1 MNEERKVAGI
11 YIRVSTEDQV
21 REGFSLGEQEEKLK
35 QLCEYKD
42 YKVYKVYKDAGIS
55 AKNMSGRPAFQQ
67 MLEDM
72 RAEKINYIVAY
83 KLDRVTRSV
92 RDLEVLISELEEHH
106 CYLICDRD
114 DVNTSSANGRFF
126 VRMLTVLSQLEIEIV
141 SERTKFGLTGAI
153 KSGHIPGTC
162 PLGYK
167 RDTSKKM
174 VIDETTKDIVIRIFN
189 LYLQGK
195 SYQTI
200 ANILNEEKVLEPKK
214 WDDSTIEKILN
225 NKIYVGDY
233 ERFKRVA
240 KEQGKEPVIYS
251 NVVEPIITRAM
262 FEDIQLQKEKNQRAY
277 CRDRVYIFMQKMKC
291 PKCGKLMGSKG
302 TGGKKKKYMYYHC
315 SDCKIYLRED
325 LIEEQVMPMIMDLIE
340 YDMTVKKY
348 FYPVLADK
356 KEKNTDKL
364 DKEINTLRNQKN
376 RIKEA
381 YLKEI
386 VDVEEFS
393 KEYKAIDEKLELL
406 EQKRI
411 ETIDLN
417 KQSFSPQHLMADRD
431 VEKEKL
437 IRSNKFYDMLMAE
450 WKNKDKEEK
459 QEFISKFLES
469 ITVEKDSKGNYK
481 LINLKLRK
489 TFINQIYKLM
499 QNGMFDMTIADE
511 KDKEVR
517 TTVMMDKRELE
528 EYIERL
534 NEYYE
539 VSYYEV
545 ARLDEQ
551 KKGYQKKYLTI
562 DETNDNGE
570 KLFKL
575 VELVTD
581 DKKYPQKKVNRIVG
595 AIRVKE
601 REKVS

>member
-35 QLCEYKD
+35 QLCKYKD
-42 YKVYKVYKDAGIS
+42 YKIYKVYKDAGIS

-72 RAEKINYIVAY
+72 RAGKINYIVAY

-106 CYLICDRD
+106 CYLVCDRD
-114 DVNTSSANGRFF
+114 DVNTSTANGRFF

-167 RDTSKKM
+167 RNESKKM
-174 VIDETTKDIVIRIFN
+174 VIDETTKDVIIRIFN

-214 WDDSTIEKILN
+214 WDDSTIEKIIT

-240 KEQGKEPVIYS
+240 KEQGKEPVIYP

-262 FEDIQLQKEKNQRAY
+262 FEDVQIKKEKNQRAY

-291 PKCGKLMGSKG
+291 PKCGKLMSSKG

-315 SDCKIYLRED
+315 SDCKLYLRED

-356 KEKNTDKL
+356 KEKNT

-417 KQSFSPQHLMADRD
+417 KQSFSPQYLMADRD

-437 IRSNKFYDMLMAE
+437 IRSNKFYDMLMSE
-450 WKNKDKEEK
+450 WKNKNKEEK

-481 LINLKLRK
+481 LVNLKLRK
-489 TFINQIYKLM
+489 TFINLIYQLM
-499 QNGMFDMTIADE
+499 QYGMFDMTIADE

-517 TTVMMDKRELE
+517 TTFMMDKKELD
-528 EYIERL
+528 EYIKRL
-534 NEYYE
+534 NDYYE

-545 ARLDEQ
+545 ARLDEK
-551 KKGYQKKYLTI
+551 KKGYQKKYLMKQTI
-562 DETNDNGE
+562 ME
-570 KLFKL
+570 KNFL
-575 VELVTD
+575 
-581 DKKYPQKKVNRIVG
+581 N
-595 AIRVKE
+595 
-601 REKVS
+601 

>member
-35 QLCEYKD
+35 QLCKYKD
-42 YKVYKVYKDAGIS
+42 YKIYKVYKDAGIS

-72 RAEKINYIVAY
+72 RAGKINYIVAY

-106 CYLICDRD
+106 CYLVCDRD
-114 DVNTSSANGRFF
+114 DVNTSTANGRFF

-167 RDTSKKM
+167 RNESKKM
-174 VIDETTKDIVIRIFN
+174 VIDETTKDVIIRIFN

-214 WDDSTIEKILN
+214 WDDSTIEKIIN

-240 KEQGKEPVIYS
+240 KEQGKEPVIYP

-262 FEDIQLQKEKNQRAY
+262 FEDVQIKKEKNQRAY

-291 PKCGKLMGSKG
+291 PKCGKLMSSKG

-315 SDCKIYLRED
+315 SDCKLYLRED

-356 KEKNTDKL
+356 KEKNT

-417 KQSFSPQHLMADRD
+417 KQSFSPQYLMADRD

-437 IRSNKFYDMLMAE
+437 IRSNKFYDMLMSE
-450 WKNKDKEEK
+450 WKNKNKEEK

-481 LINLKLRK
+481 LVNLKLRK
-489 TFINQIYKLM
+489 TFINLIYQLM
-499 QNGMFDMTIADE
+499 QYGMFDMTIADE

-517 TTVMMDKRELE
+517 TTFMMDKKELD
-528 EYIERL
+528 EYIKRL
-534 NEYYE
+534 NDYYE

-545 ARLDEQ
+545 ARLDEK

-581 DKKYPQKKVNRIVG
+581 DKKYPQKKANRIVG
-595 AIRVKE
+595 EIRVKE

>member
-35 QLCEYKD
+35 QLCKYKD
-42 YKVYKVYKDAGIS
+42 YKIYKIYKDAGIS

-72 RAEKINYIVAY
+72 RAGKINYIVAY

-106 CYLICDRD
+106 CYLVCDRD
-114 DVNTSSANGRFF
+114 DVNTSTANGRFF

-167 RDTSKKM
+167 RNESKKM
-174 VIDETTKDIVIRIFN
+174 VIDETTKDVIIRIFN

-214 WDDSTIEKILN
+214 WDDSTIEKIIN

-240 KEQGKEPVIYS
+240 KEQGKEPVIYP

-262 FEDIQLQKEKNQRAY
+262 FEDVQIQKEKNQRAY

-291 PKCGKLMGSKG
+291 PKCGKLMSSKG

-315 SDCKIYLRED
+315 SDCKLYLRED

-417 KQSFSPQHLMADRD
+417 KQSFSQQHLMADRD

-437 IRSNKFYDMLMAE
+437 IRSNKFYDMLMTE
-450 WKNKDKEEK
+450 WKSKDKEEK

-481 LINLKLRK
+481 LVNLKLRK
-489 TFINQIYKLM
+489 TFINQIFKLM

-562 DETNDNGE
+562 DETNDNEE

-581 DKKYPQKKVNRIVG
+581 DKKYPQKKQI
-595 AIRVKE
+595 E
-601 REKVS
+601 LLEKLE

>member
-1 MNEERKVAGI
+1 
-11 YIRVSTEDQV
+11 
-21 REGFSLGEQEEKLK
+21 
-35 QLCEYKD
+35 
-42 YKVYKVYKDAGIS
+42 
-55 AKNMSGRPAFQQ
+55 
-67 MLEDM
+67 
-72 RAEKINYIVAY
+72 
-83 KLDRVTRSV
+83 
-92 RDLEVLISELEEHH
+92 
-106 CYLICDRD
+106 
-114 DVNTSSANGRFF
+114 
-126 VRMLTVLSQLEIEIV
+126 
-141 SERTKFGLTGAI
+141 
-153 KSGHIPGTC
+153 
-162 PLGYK
+162 
-167 RDTSKKM
+167 M
-174 VIDETTKDIVIRIFN
+174 VIDETTKDIIIRIFN

-240 KEQGKEPVIYS
+240 KEQGKNPVIYP

-262 FEDIQLQKEKNQRAY
+262 FEDVQIQKEKNQRAY
-277 CRDRVYIFMQKMKC
+277 CRDRVYIFMQKLIC
-291 PKCGKLMGSKG
+291 QKCGRLMNCKG
-302 TGGKKKKYMYYHC
+302 TGGKKKKYMYYYC
-315 SDCKIYLRED
+315 TDCKIYLRED
-325 LIEEQVMPMIMDLIE
+325 LIEEQIMPMIMDLIE

-348 FYPVLADK
+348 FFPVLADK
-356 KEKNTDKL
+356 KEKNTEKL
-364 DKEINTLRNQKN
+364 DKEINTLRNQKS

-393 KEYKAIDEKLELL
+393 KEYKEIDEKLELL

-450 WKNKDKEEK
+450 WKSKTKEDK

-469 ITVEKDSKGNYK
+469 STIEKDSKGNYK
-481 LINLKLRK
+481 LFNMKLRK
-489 TFINQIYKLM
+489 TFIEQLYKLM
-499 QNGMFDMTIADE
+499 QNGMFDVIIPDE

-517 TTVMMDKRELE
+517 TTVMMDKHELQ

-534 NEYYE
+534 NDYYE

-562 DETNDNGE
+562 DEINENGE

-575 VELVTD
+575 VELITD
-581 DKKYPQKKVNRIVG
+581 DKKYPQKKANRIVG